1 MRFRKLKQ
9 KINEAWVMKS
19 STENKTNKRQVESRL
34 NVPPDKIS
42 IEPNREKSSSLFQSF
57 YLYDPMYDYYVL
69 H

>member
-1 MRFRKLKQ
+1 
-9 KINEAWVMKS
+9 MKS